1 MNYGNLGIM
10 ILWNK
15 NVFDILSGKGS
26 GNLKITIHSDETI
39 QETEINIYCREMTSD
54 IEKAVAILR
63 MMDRKLTGIYEGE
76 IYLLDPDKVL
86 YIDTADKK
94 TFIYTENKIYDTN
107 LKLYELEEQ
116 LSGVGFF
123 RGGKSCII
131 NLRHIESLRMDLER
145 RIRVT
150 MDNGEKLLVSRQY
163 ADELKRRLGV
173 K

>member
-10 ILWNK
+10 VLWNK
-15 NVFDILSGKGS
+15 DVFGILAGKGS
-26 GNLKITIHSDETI
+26 GSLKITIHSDETI

-94 TFIYTENKIYDTN
+94 TFIYTENKVYDTN

-131 NLRHIESLRMDLER
+131 NLRHIESLRTDLER

-163 ADELKRRLGV
+163 AEELKRRLGV

>member
-10 ILWNK
+10 VLWNK
-15 NVFDILSGKGS
+15 DVFGILAGKGS
-26 GNLKITIHSDETI
+26 GSLKTTIHSDETI

-94 TFIYTENKIYDTN
+94 TFIYTENKVYDTS
-107 LKLYELEEQ
+107 LRL
-116 LSGVGFF
+116 GFF

-131 NLRHIESLRMDLER
+131 NLRHIESLRTDLER

-163 ADELKRRLGV
+163 AEELKRRLGV